1 MLRSIRH
8 PVATCWILKIL
19 LVHIA
24 GGNIVARTWSNDY
37 NIMQHIHTARRN
49 RVAKRA
55 QHVALNNVAVCC
67 IEMLGSFGGGFKLY
81 SFGLVRETVLSQGM
95 LTCSIFNT

>member
-1 MLRSIRH
+1 MLRSFGH
-8 PVATCWILKIL
+8 HVAACWILKIL
-19 LVHIA
+19 LVHMP
-24 GGNIVARTWSNDY
+24 GGNIVAQTWPYDY
-37 NIMQHIHTARRN
+37 NIMQHIHTTRRN

-81 SFGLVRETVLSQGM
+81 SFGQVRETVLRQGM